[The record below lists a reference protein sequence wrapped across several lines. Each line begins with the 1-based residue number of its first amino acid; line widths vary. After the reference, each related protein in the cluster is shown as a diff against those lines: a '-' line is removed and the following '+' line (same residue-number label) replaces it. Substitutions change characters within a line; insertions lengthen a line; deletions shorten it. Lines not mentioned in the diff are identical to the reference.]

1 MPKIVGYYQEAPMSA
16 SSGFG
21 AGILDLVGGQEA
33 VNQMARNAAQAA
45 LPVIEEKLNE
55 KLLYAGIA
63 AGVAYVGLV
72 ALILVRT
79 AK

>member
-1 MPKIVGYYQEAPMSA
+1 MPKIVGYYETPMN
-16 SSGFG
+16 GLG
-21 AGILDLVGGQEA
+21 AGLTDLFGGQEA
-33 VNQMARNAAQAA
+33 LNQAA
-45 LPVIEEKLNE
+45 RAAASASLPVLEEKVNE